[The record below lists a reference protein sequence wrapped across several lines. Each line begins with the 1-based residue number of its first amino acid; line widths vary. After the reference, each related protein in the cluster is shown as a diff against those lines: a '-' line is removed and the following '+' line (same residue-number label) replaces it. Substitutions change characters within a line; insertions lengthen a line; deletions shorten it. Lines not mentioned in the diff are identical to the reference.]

1 MQFTIKKLTYKKY
14 KHIKSLFYNMLIYL
28 LRKYDKTVNI
38 IVNNIHLRFNWLS
51 RCILFFVLLFFN
63 SCNNNKDEVLA
74 RVGDKYLYKSD
85 INIKL
90 DSFENYE
97 DSLLKTR
104 NFIDNWARKNLLY
117 QKALINLSDLK
128 IKDLENLIDNY
139 TYDLYGSV
147 YKETLLNKLLDT
159 LTIDNEINFFFKQNI
174 EIFRLNESLFK
185 IRFIQFPID
194 NVDKNDIIK
203 SFIRYNEID
212 KFFLDSLSYQ
222 FTNKILSDSIWIS
235 KKTLINSVS
244 FINNN
249 NLKKYIKKMNYF
261 EYRDSLDLYLLYMID
276 NKKNGDIAPL
286 SYVVPSIKNII
297 LNKNK
302 VNLSKKIDKEIIQD
316 AIKSNKFEIYN
327 QYE

>member
-249 NLKKYIKKMNYF
+249 NLKKYTKKMNYF
-261 EYRDSLDLYLLYMID
+261 EYKDSLDLYLLYMID

-286 SYVVPSIKNII
+286 YYVVPSIKNII